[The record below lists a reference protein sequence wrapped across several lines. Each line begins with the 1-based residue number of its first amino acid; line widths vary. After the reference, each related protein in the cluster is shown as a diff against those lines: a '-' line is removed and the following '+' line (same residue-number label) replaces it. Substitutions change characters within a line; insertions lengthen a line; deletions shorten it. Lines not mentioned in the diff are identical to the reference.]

1 MRKPL
6 SHFCERGAAVREG
19 GAEAASGRGSLIVR
33 SLDDRAAGLVG
44 LADQREG
51 AGAATTADAVRSTLF
66 ARAEDVEKTAG
77 PVGLADERQLARAAR
92 AAEAVRTAGLAR
104 ADILRVYL
112 TRPSCIAMTKML
124 FQRSLAD
131 LDRLSVVADGD
142 LLSLAALLGISL
154 LGTEQ
159 AQARDR
165 AETEGCQG
173 PAEAAT
179 SGRATDIPRKVVELI
194 AIHCRTFSLDTV
206 VLIDL
211 NAVVGGA
218 LVSA

>member
-6 SHFCERGAAVREG
+6 SHKSERGAAVREG

-104 ADILRVYL
+104 ADIRIR
-112 TRPSCIAMTKML
+112 TRPSGIAMTKML

-142 LLSLAALLGISL
+142 LLSLAALLGIRLAGS
-154 LGTEQ
+154 EQ
-159 AQARDR
+159 A
-165 AETEGCQG
+165 
-173 PAEAAT
+173 
-179 SGRATDIPRKVVELI
+179 
-194 AIHCRTFSLDTV
+194 
-206 VLIDL
+206 
-211 NAVVGGA
+211 
-218 LVSA
+218 